1 MTAASSAPR
10 VEAGHP
16 GLKVYKQSVI
26 QTLPLLER
34 MIFEYA
40 GREGIIRIV
49 DDVEQEVR
57 A

>member
-1 MTAASSAPR
+1 MATSSASR

-34 MIFEYA
+34 LIFEYA

-49 DDVEQEVR
+49 DDVEQGVK

>member
-1 MTAASSAPR
+1 MMATSSASR

-34 MIFEYA
+34 LIFEYA

-49 DDVEQEVR
+49 DDVEQGAR